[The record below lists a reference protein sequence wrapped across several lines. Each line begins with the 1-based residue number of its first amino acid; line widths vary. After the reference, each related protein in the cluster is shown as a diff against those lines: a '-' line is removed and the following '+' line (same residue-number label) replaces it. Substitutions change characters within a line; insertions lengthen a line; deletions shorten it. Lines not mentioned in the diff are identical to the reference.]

1 MASPE
6 DGTSGLTEPESLR
19 PAAAS
24 PVSEK
29 ESRHHA
35 LLVGKL
41 KLARFVCSQECKTC
55 SY

>member
-6 DGTSGLTEPESLR
+6 DGTTGLTEAESLR
-19 PAAAS
+19 PAAS

-29 ESRHHA
+29 DSGHHA
-35 LLVGKL
+35 LLVG